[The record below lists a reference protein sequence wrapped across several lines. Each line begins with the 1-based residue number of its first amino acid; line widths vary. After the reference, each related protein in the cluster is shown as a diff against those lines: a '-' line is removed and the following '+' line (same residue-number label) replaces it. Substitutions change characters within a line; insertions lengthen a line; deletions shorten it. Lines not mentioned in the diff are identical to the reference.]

1 MKQSSNKVELF
12 LDSVKSEETRVNYA
26 SYLKKHMEIMA
37 LDDLLHENDPRLIER
52 EVIEFIIEMKN

>member
-1 MKQSSNKVELF
+1 MF

-26 SYLKKHMEIMA
+26 SYLKKYMEIMG

-52 EVIEFIIEMKN
+52 EVIEFIIKMKKEKHMT